1 MYLTIAKSKE
11 NSFKPVP
18 QGTHLGRM
26 YRIVDIGTQQGEW
39 QGKITNQR
47 KIILYFELFGEDETG
62 APLVRDDGKPLI
74 ITKYYN
80 RSLNE
85 KSTFRKH
92 LQSWLK
98 IDFDTVEGFN
108 LEDLLG
114 KFAMVSVSNYKGKNG
129 DIKASVDGLAAVPS
143 MLSKHGMP
151 DGVNPNFIFN
161 LDKFDSEKFA
171 GLSEGIQSMIKLSPE
186 YRRLAGLED
195 KQEKP
200 QEKPQAKPAKQ
211 EYAGEDDMNDDIP
224 F

>member
-1 MYLTIAKSKE
+1 MYLTTAKSKS
-11 NSFKPVP
+11 NAANFKPVAA
-18 QGTHLGRM
+18 GTHLGRL

-39 QGKITNQR
+39 QGKITHQR
-47 KIILYFELFGEDETG
+47 KIILYFELFGEDEQG
-62 APLVRDDGKPLI
+62 QPLVRDDGKPLI

-108 LEDLLG
+108 VEDLLG
-114 KFAMVSVSNYKGKNG
+114 KFAMVSVSQYKGKNG
-129 DIKASVDGLAAVPS
+129 DMKASVDGLAAVPA

-151 DGVNPNFIFN
+151 EGVNPIFTFD
-161 LDKFDSEKFA
+161 LDKFDSEKYA
-171 GLSEGIQSMIKLSPE
+171 SLSEAIRNMISMSPE
-186 YRRLAGLED
+186 YRRLAGKE
-195 KQEKP
+195 EKP
-200 QEKPQAKPAKQ
+200 QKESSFDKY
-211 EYAGEDDMNDDIP
+211 ENDDVP